1 MSITVRKR
9 RGSALSNSPSDKDRK
24 CCDRKCCD
32 TVPPYCFVQASERC
46 AKTGYTSRWYH
57 LSVGQ
62 HYCNECFEHF
72 YRKNKPGYPSYAR
85 WCARWE
91 RESGDIVST
100 SPKAF
105 FVDLHLPFWVRCGQ
119 LGCGKWRKLPAN
131 IDLCHV
137 RQDIVKCLNCDLP
150 EEELVALSK
159 DPEWSST
166 ISYTPLL
173 RHSPLTSL
181 LREYFPDGVG
191 ISPSVATHSLAKN
204 TGTLTSSGTS
214 GPGPSS
220 ISYTPLS
227 PAISL
232 SPDLSMED
240 ILHPFNHPQE
250 GPRARAFTPDV
261 LEEEE
266 IKSVP
271 GLSGSQT
278 PMADLY
284 MIIRNVLLALWYSK
298 CTEYL
303 YPSSCQ
309 SSLSL
314 RGLARIWCAEQLPHV
329 LHLLTKLAY
338 LNCGYLPSAP
348 RPFHFISNLDKK
360 STVLII
366 GAGTAGIAAA
376 HHLSNFGHRV
386 KILEANSRIG
396 GRVMDDF
403 SMGSCV
409 GLGAMF
415 ITGVCNNPFALLSHQ
430 MDLHLRGID
439 EDRCDLISEF
449 GSHVV
454 KEMDIKVEKHFNDTL
469 DHLSE
474 WRSTEDM
481 VDESLETKLGQLHKD
496 ILVEQTPYSEEEWR
510 LLDFHY
516 SNLEFACGATLDKIS
531 AVHWDHNDTFY
542 QFSGSHALISEGFSA
557 VLTKLSSSL
566 DVELHTVVASVQTL
580 EDGQM
585 CLVDSKGREWVANK
599 VIVTIPLSLL
609 KRGDITFAP
618 PLSDRKL
625 KAISSLGAGLVEKVV
640 LNFPSPF
647 WRCFI
652 GNADFFGHVSSSS
665 QHRGMFGVF
674 YDMSPKHTTP
684 SSTTPSST
692 TPSSTTPS
700 STTTPSIAHSIGPPY
715 ILVTTVSGHAL
726 SEYREMKDRDV
737 VDLCVRT
744 LQRMFPSII
753 VPKPLGH
760 LLSRWGADPYAMMSY
775 SYVAVG
781 GSGGDY
787 DIMAEEVD
795 GRLFFAGEA
804 TNRQHPQTVTGAYLS
819 GIREACKIIDAE
831 GAF

>member
-1 MSITVRKR
+1 MSVSVRKR
-9 RGSALSNSPSDKDRK
+9 RGSALSNSPNNDREHQKK
-24 CCDRKCCD
+24 CEKKCCD
-32 TVPPYCFVQASERC
+32 TVRPYCFVQASERC
-46 AKTGYTSRWYH
+46 AKAGYTARWNH
-57 LSVGQ
+57 LSLGQ
-62 HYCNECFEHF
+62 HFCNECFEHF

-91 RESGDIVST
+91 RESGDIISA
-100 SPKAF
+100 SPKPF
-105 FVDLHLPFWVRCGQ
+105 FADLHLPFWVQCGQ
-119 LGCGKWRKLPAN
+119 PGCGKWRKLPAN

-137 RQDIVKCLNCDLP
+137 RQDIVKCLNCDQP

-159 DPEWSST
+159 DREWAST
-166 ISYTPLL
+166 ITYTPLL
-173 RHSPLTSL
+173 RHSPLTAL

-191 ISPSVATHSLAKN
+191 ISPSITTHSLAKN
-204 TGTLTSSGTS
+204 PGVSATDGTS
-214 GPGPSS
+214 GSSPS
-220 ISYTPLS
+220 S
-227 PAISL
+227 PAIS
-232 SPDLSMED
+232 SFPDPSKELVED

-266 IKSVP
+266 IKAFP
-271 GLSGSQT
+271 GLSGSQSSV
-278 PMADLY
+278 ADLY
-284 MIIRNVLLALWYSK
+284 MIIRNLLLALWYSK

-303 YPSSCQ
+303 SPSSCQ

-314 RGLARIWCAEQLPHV
+314 RGLARIWCAEQLPNV

-348 RPFHFISNLDKK
+348 RPFTFISNLDKK

-366 GAGTAGIAAA
+366 GAGAAGIAAA

-415 ITGVCNNPFALLSHQ
+415 ITGVCNNPFTLLSRQ
-430 MDLHLRGID
+430 MDLHVRSID
-439 EDRCDLISEF
+439 EDHCDLISEF
-449 GSHVV
+449 GSYVV
-454 KEMDIKVEKHFNDTL
+454 KEMDVKVEKHFNDTL
-469 DHLSE
+469 DRLSE
-474 WRSTEDM
+474 WRSAEDT
-481 VDESLETKLGQLHKD
+481 VDESLESKLSQLHED
-496 ILVEQTPYSEEEWR
+496 ILAGQASYAEEEWR

-542 QFSGSHALISEGFSA
+542 QFSGSHALISEGFST

-566 DVELHTVVASVQTL
+566 DIELNTVVTRVQTL

-585 CLVDSKGREWVANK
+585 CLVDTKGREWVANK
-599 VIVTIPLSLL
+599 VIVTVPLSLL
-609 KRGDITFAP
+609 KRGAITFAP

-625 KAISSLGAGLVEKVV
+625 KAINSLGAGLVEKVV
-640 LNFPSPF
+640 LNFPAPF
-647 WRCFI
+647 WRGFI
-652 GNADFFGHVSSSS
+652 GNADFFGHVSTTS

-674 YDMSPKHTTP
+674 YDMSPKHPHTNTPTT
-684 SSTTPSST
+684 SSS
-692 TPSSTTPS
+692 
-700 STTTPSIAHSIGPPY
+700 AHSIGPPY

-744 LQRMFPSII
+744 LERMFPSVT

-760 LLSRWGADPYAMMSY
+760 LLSRWGADPCAMMSY

-781 GSGGDY
+781 GSGEDY

-795 GRLFFAGEA
+795 GRVFFAGEA

-831 GAF
+831 GTF